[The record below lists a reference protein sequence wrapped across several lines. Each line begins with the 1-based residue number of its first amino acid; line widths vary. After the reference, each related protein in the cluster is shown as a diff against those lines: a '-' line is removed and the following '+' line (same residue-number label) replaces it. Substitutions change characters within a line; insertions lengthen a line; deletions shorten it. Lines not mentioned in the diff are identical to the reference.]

1 MPWKSYSGQGS
12 QYLKSPYSWA
22 GTKLP
27 PISSSSRWD
36 FCPVSA
42 GHVTVKKRSPER
54 NACALCVVLQAA
66 RTAEGD
72 VQMLEGYDDLLTTEE
87 ACEALKIG
95 KNALYALLADGSLKA
110 YRNGRVWRIP
120 KAAVEE
126 YIRTKAKL

>member
-1 MPWKSYSGQGS
+1 M
-12 QYLKSPYSWA
+12 
-22 GTKLP
+22 
-27 PISSSSRWD
+27 
-36 FCPVSA
+36 
-42 GHVTVKKRSPER
+42 
-54 NACALCVVLQAA
+54 VLQAA

-72 VQMLEGYDDLLTTEE
+72 VQMLEGYDDLITTEE